1 MPYIAKHQRQLEFKG
16 NENILIQAAL
26 YLNAPGE
33 AASKGIYARDFI
45 AYLID
50 RVYDLPCFDHSST
63 MAASL
68 SAQLI
73 LCANYLSSN
82 IVEIEQNEG
91 GREGLLNYT
100 LTRLFNEAYPSAR
113 YKDYNQISGILTS
126 LICQCHQGQIDLMGM
141 LACCR
146 DEYYRKYAAPY
157 EDLKES
163 ENGAVGRPVAPAPT
177 QY

>member
-1 MPYIAKHQRQLEFKG
+1 MPYIAQHQRQLEFKG
-16 NENILIQAAL
+16 AENILVQTAL
-26 YLNAPGE
+26 YLNDPAE
-33 AASKGIYARDFI
+33 ATSKGPNARDFI

-63 MAASL
+63 MASGL

-82 IVEIEQNEG
+82 IVEIAQKEG

-146 DEYYRKYAAPY
+146 DEYYRKYAGPY
-157 EDLKES
+157 EDLKER
-163 ENGAVGRPVAPAPT
+163 ENGAVGRPDSPAPT
-177 QY
+177 LY